1 MATAYL
7 AHDPG
12 HDRQVALEVLEAGLA
27 GVWSRAVGSQS
38 NGRRFESYPLGTQ
51 ILRPFGSY
59 EFEWRCSA
67 ASGIGGIPRRR
78 ARDTVF
84 WPCAI
89 AWHGATLDPAL
100 STPPR
105 AEFGGV
111 ESARYSGPRC

>member
-7 AHDPG
+7 AHDLGTRSPG
-12 HDRQVALEVLEAGLA
+12 CARGARGGPG

-38 NGRRFESYPLGTQ
+38 NGRRFESYPLGAQ

-67 ASGIGGIPRRR
+67 AIGIGGIPRRR

-105 AEFGGV
+105 
-111 ESARYSGPRC
+111 